1 MLKGFH
7 YVDMKEFTCNALP
20 KRTALVKPVPH
31 RVCSCGKF
39 DLKVS
44 SHAFRYA
51 PSVSSCVCSSSG
63 LLSYPEYLSCIL
75 DINIKAKATEH
86 ELENKRSRDSLQKII
101 SMDCHM
107 REKKSMENFSAS

>member
-1 MLKGFH
+1 M
-7 YVDMKEFTCNALP
+7 
-20 KRTALVKPVPH
+20 RPVPH

-75 DINIKAKATEH
+75 DINIKAKATEL
-86 ELENKRSRDSLQKII
+86 ELENKRSRDCHQEII
-101 SMDCHM
+101 SMDYHM
-107 REKKSMENFSAS
+107 REKNRWKIFLYRNFPF

>member
-1 MLKGFH
+1 M
-7 YVDMKEFTCNALP
+7 
-20 KRTALVKPVPH
+20 RPVPH
-31 RVCSCGKF
+31 RVCSRGKF

-75 DINIKAKATEH
+75 DINIKAKTTEL
-86 ELENKRSRDSLQKII
+86 ELENKRSRDSHQEII
-101 SMDCHM
+101 SMDFHM
-107 REKKSMENFSAS
+107 REKNPIVIFHFN